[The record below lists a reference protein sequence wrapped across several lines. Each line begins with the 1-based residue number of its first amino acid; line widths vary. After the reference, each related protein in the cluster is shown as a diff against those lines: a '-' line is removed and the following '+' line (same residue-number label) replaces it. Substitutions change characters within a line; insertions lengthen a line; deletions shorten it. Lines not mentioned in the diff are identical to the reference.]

1 MRLLHR
7 IVVCGVML
15 FGGVFGL
22 DGVEGISNSRGLL
35 GFFHLV
41 QQLLFVISADGV
53 LDSLTDGSLLLFQRK
68 GFFEVAF
75 PVFAVVLDAFI
86 VAVKHF
92 AEVRDNLREEFPH
105 DALDELGAG
114 DFFTRAP
121 VAFVLLRDID
131 AEHPPIAVGEMPER
145 LHESREEH
153 PASRILADGDARLAV
168 FRSED
173 SHHFDLGDAVRQRS
187 DGIFIAHSIVAFG
200 KNCGLIYFNAVC
212 WLEEI
217 NNSVWLTTVRQ
228 V

>member
-15 FGGVFGL
+15 FGGVFGF
-22 DGVEGISNSRGLL
+22 DGVEGISDSRGLL

-41 QQLLFVISADGV
+41 EQLLFVISADGV
-53 LDSLTDGSLLLFQRK
+53 LDSVADGTLLLFHRDDL
-68 GFFEVAF
+68 FEVAF
-75 PVFAVVLDAFI
+75 PVLAEGFDAII
-86 VAVKHF
+86 VSVDDL
-92 AEVRDNLREEFPH
+92 AEVRDDLREELPH
-105 DALDELGAG
+105 DTLDEVDAV

-121 VAFVLLRDID
+121 VAFVLLRDAD
-131 AEHPPIAVGEMPER
+131 AEHPPIGVGEVPER

-153 PASRILADGDARLAV
+153 PASRILVDGDGGLAV

-187 DGIFIAHSIVAFG
+187 DGIFIAHSFVACG
-200 KNCGLIYFNAVC
+200 KNCGLIYFNAVF

-217 NNSVWLTTVRQ
+217 NNSVCLTSVRQ
-228 V
+228 G